1 MKTKLNF
8 LTQTL
13 YLYLQKTERDDTWTL
28 FKREEI
34 FSIPESLRLNISR
47 IITKDLKKKDKNNL
61 RFAERET
68 LTEMK
73 HDKNICM
80 YPLDKGT

>member
-1 MKTKLNF
+1 M
-8 LTQTL
+8 
-13 YLYLQKTERDDTWTL
+13 YLWKTERDDTWTL